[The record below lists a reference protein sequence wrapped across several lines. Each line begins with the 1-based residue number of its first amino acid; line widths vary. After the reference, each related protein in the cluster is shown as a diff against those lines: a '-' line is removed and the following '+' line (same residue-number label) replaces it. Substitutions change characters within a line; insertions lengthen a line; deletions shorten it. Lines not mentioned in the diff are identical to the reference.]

1 MTSADLTGRIGG
13 YKGVAIRC
21 PGCGEPMRQHN
32 LEEAKAE
39 VDVCDACG
47 GMWVDWFD
55 GEVRV
60 IATETLRTSDPGPA
74 PATTAAGAVA
84 HGKSTTS
91 AATLSP
97 SPSPSPSLSPSP
109 SPSSKDEG
117 RPSRNEAVAI
127 GACPRCHARQLVA
140 ERYEVKA
147 EVASARID
155 DRTSIVAGKT
165 GAELLRCEDCMGS
178 FVSRS
183 SAEVLSWLSS
193 HHDEPPPQSQA
204 RPDATKALKPVP
216 WDRFVA
222 LMKGLLGLRK
232 DGAAKPDAKK
242 PT

>member
-74 PATTAAGAVA
+74 PAAATTATTATTTTTTTTTVA
-84 HGKSTTS
+84 
-91 AATLSP
+91 A
-97 SPSPSPSLSPSP
+97 
-109 SPSSKDEG
+109 PSSKDEG

-147 EVASARID
+147 EVASARIE

-232 DGAAKPDAKK
+232 EGAAKAEAKPEAKK
-242 PT
+242 PAAKPT